1 MNSKTALITGA
12 SRGIGAAT
20 AELFAKSGYNVIL
33 NYNESEAQAR
43 ALEQRI
49 NDNTGVI
56 ALAIQANIAD
66 ETQVHAMFS
75 VARSQFPHI
84 DVLVNNASIAAQG
97 LLTDVTTAEWDALFA
112 VNVRGTFLCSREA
125 LADMIPK
132 KRGRIVNISS
142 IWGITGASCE
152 VAYSATKSAIIGFT
166 KALAKEVGPSG
177 ITVNCVAPGVIDTE
191 MNSNLRNEDLAEL
204 IENTPV
210 GRLGTA
216 EEVANAVLYL
226 ASGKAGFITGQ
237 VLSPNGGFVI

>member
-1 MNSKTALITGA
+1 MNNKTALITGA